1 MAIDMLKIQPE
12 CVISAMVI
20 ALLVVL
26 SIGMEMHR
34 PSRMRTIRVAMLLL
48 LLPSSFSI
56 VERDEAGRSHDAV
69 IKWADSCNAPKIK

>member
-48 LLPSSFSI
+48 LLSSFSI

-69 IKWADSCNAPKIK
+69 IKWADSCNAPKMK